1 MLQSDSISRAL
12 LAKYCGPAALS
23 ATLSLAATGAALAA
37 APCTGPG
44 APATTETECLTAV
57 QIPGNPLRSFDISWV
72 NPDVSEYYFAD
83 RSNTGIDIIDT
94 KKNTFKRTIPGF
106 VGIKLLPSGAVDNN
120 HSGPDGVTSHGRWLY
135 GGDGDSTLKV
145 IDLNAPTA
153 SAIKQSISTG
163 GTTRLD
169 EMALTTDGKLLI
181 AANNA
186 EDPPFATLFAA
197 NGDDKTSHVTKIIK
211 ISVDPTIIP
220 PGKGLSIEQ
229 PAWEPKTAR
238 FYTSIPT
245 IANNPPGCVLGGTP
259 SCSGGLLV
267 TDPLN
272 PVAVEG
278 AFDPSTG
285 TGVVPLNACG
295 PNGATVGPHQNLLLG
310 CTPGN
315 FPPGTTTLVINA
327 KTKNSADIN
336 GITGSDEVWFNPG
349 DSRYYTG
356 SSAAI
361 KPAGSTLGSGAVL
374 GVIDGTSVLI
384 ETIPQSSGSHSVAA
398 DCKRN
403 KIFVPQVAPVAV
415 VGTGGDTNTTAGP
428 GSPTVGSLICG
439 SMNGCVAVYI
449 HETDN
454 EDNGDNQDNACNAN
468 DNQGNHGD

>member
-1 MLQSDSISRAL
+1 MLPKHNILRAL
-12 LAKYCGPAALS
+12 LTKYYGRAALS
-23 ATLSLAATGAALAA
+23 AALSLGATGAALAD

-44 APATTETECLTAV
+44 APATTQTQCETAV
-57 QIPGNPLRSFDISWV
+57 LIPGNPLQSFDISWADPV
-72 NPDVSEYYFAD
+72 RAEYYLAD
-83 RSNTGIDIIDT
+83 RANAGIDIIDT
-94 KKNTFKRTIPGF
+94 DSLKFKRTIGGF
-106 VGIKLLPSGAVDNN
+106 VGIKFNATQTAIDNN
-120 HSGPDGVTSHGRWLY
+120 HSGPDGVVSHGRWLY
-135 GGDGDSTLKV
+135 AGDGDSTLKV

-153 SAIKQSISTG
+153 SAIKQTISTG

-169 EMALTTDGKLLI
+169 EMALTTDGTLLI

-186 EDPPFATLFAA
+186 EDPPFATLFQA
-197 NGDDKTSHVTKIIK
+197 NGDNATSAVTKIIK
-211 ISVDPTIIP
+211 ISVDPSIIP

-245 IANNPPGCVLGGTP
+245 IADNPPGCVLGGTP

-272 PVAVEG
+272 PVAVEK
-278 AFDPSTG
+278 AFDPTTN
-285 TGVVPLNACG
+285 TGVVPLVACG

-315 FPPGTTTLVINA
+315 YPPDTTTLVINA
-327 KTKNSADIN
+327 ETKNFADVA

-349 DSRYYTG
+349 DKRYYTG

-361 KPAGSTLGSGAVL
+361 KPADSKLGSGAVL

-403 KIFVPQVAPVAV
+403 RIFVPQVFSSTA
-415 VGTGGDTNTTAGP
+415 TGPSGLNHDVNTTSGS
-428 GSPTVGSLICG
+428 GSPTVGQLICG
-439 SMNGCVAVYI
+439 STAGCVAVYQ
-449 HETDN
+449 HDVDDEDN
-454 EDNGDNQDNACNAN
+454 EDNRDNVCQRAR
-468 DNQGNHGD
+468 